1 MAASTTKW
9 PHLTPKVQRWP
20 QWRPWWPTRIS
31 KSPAPN
37 CRRPPFIRLLPPPRV
52 PETPPDTQ
60 ETKAEAI
67 LITCTT
73 VTAITTADTETI
85 EAIPAVLEDITPAL
99 PVDIIPSSTTSVELL
114 EQPPHQPILQITGE
128 GWPVL
133 PTTAKAPDPASDT
146 ASLSASRPG
155 CSERFTS
162 GRSIEGST

>member
-31 KSPAPN
+31 SPPN
-37 CRRPPFIRLLPPPRV
+37 CTSSRPPTRHPRV
-52 PETPPDTQ
+52 PLAQ

-73 VTAITTADTETI
+73 VTAVTITTDTEII

-99 PVDIIPSSTTSVELL
+99 PVDIIPSSIAWVEQLL
-114 EQPPHQPILQITGE
+114 QPPHQPILQITGE

-146 ASLSASRPG
+146 GSLSASRPG
-155 CSERFTS
+155 CSERFTY